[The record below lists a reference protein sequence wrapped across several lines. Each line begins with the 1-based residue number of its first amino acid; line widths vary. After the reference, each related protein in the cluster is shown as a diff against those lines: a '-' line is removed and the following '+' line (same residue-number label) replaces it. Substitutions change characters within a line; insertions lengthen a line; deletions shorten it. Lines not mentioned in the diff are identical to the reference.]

1 MRRALALLAIG
12 LILAACTRGVGG
24 ETPAPTPGRSVI
36 AASQLPAGTLVT
48 GVLGADSIEGGCP
61 YLEAD
66 DGTRYQVIWPNGWTL
81 DRSSAELSDPQG
93 VIVARAGDRVSV
105 RGEVA
110 PEVATTC
117 QIGPVFRAS
126 EVVVP

>member
-1 MRRALALLAIG
+1 MRRPLIWLAIS
-12 LILAACTRGVGG
+12 LVIAACTRGAGG
-24 ETPAPTPGRSVI
+24 ESAPATPGRSVT

-48 GVLGADSIEGGCP
+48 GLLGADSIEGGCP
-61 YLEAD
+61 YLEDD
-66 DGTRYQVIWPNGWTL
+66 DGTRYQVLWPPGWTL
-81 DRSSAELSDPQG
+81 DRSSLELSDPQG
-93 VIVARAGDRVSV
+93 TVVARAGDEVSV

-126 EVVVP
+126 EVVIP